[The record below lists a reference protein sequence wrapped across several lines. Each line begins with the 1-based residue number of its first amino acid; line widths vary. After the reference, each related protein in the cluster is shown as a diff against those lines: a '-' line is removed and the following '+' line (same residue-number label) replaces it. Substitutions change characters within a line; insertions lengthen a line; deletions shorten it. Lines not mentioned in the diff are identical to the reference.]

1 MYIANRYALV
11 SRAYS
16 FPEGAITVAFV
27 RSLNIDHLSECL
39 AGNPM
44 WLFGPALN
52 KDMRTMKRTVQ
63 FPGSISTTSHALR
76 SPRAIPAKL
85 GQLAAALLA
94 CGIGGAL
101 LLKPLPAR
109 AIVIGPSGATI
120 SVPDPAY
127 FGRGDIEFQGGTLEV
142 TADSTFMPSY
152 DDQQLLVGSDGGTLA
167 VANGKTLA
175 LNTGIR
181 VQDGVFRFGNAANAG
196 TIVVGNLPWAEVSR
210 TSEIHFDAGTVRNI
224 AGTYGIGSLMYG
236 AQTVSI
242 AGGATLDL
250 NGGSATFRNL
260 QGAGQ
265 LEMGAAASSVMV
277 LEGNFSGVIGGS
289 RLLEKT
295 GTGTLVLSGTNTYTG
310 GTRIDQG
317 GVLSVSRDANLGD
330 VGGSVYINGETSKLQ
345 ITGTAFTQTGRSIQ
359 LGPLGGVIEIVDAA
373 NRLVLTAAVTGTGS
387 LAKTGAGTLV
397 LANSGNS
404 YRNMYVWGGTLEG
417 STDTLRG
424 DLLNTATVVF
434 DQHRDGTFAGNIAGY
449 GQIVKTGAGMLR
461 LSHQNSW
468 QQWKIQQGGVIFSA
482 NYIGLLPIEIDAG
495 ASMVYDTNDLGAY
508 DGPLSGSGLFS
519 KRGSG
524 EVLLYGDSSA
534 FAGHTRVE
542 AGRLVVMREASLGG
556 TLEIASG
563 ATLEGQGTVGTTTIA
578 AGGTVE
584 TGWQYRTLTVR
595 GDLTM
600 QPGSIFRVK
609 AYPAPTSTTS
619 DRIVVRGTA
628 NLGGSVVH
636 VGPEGNF
643 SPAQVYTILTADRI
657 NGTFEQATSDYAY
670 LDPTLGYTDKAVTLR
685 LERRAGGFASAAQT
699 GNQRN
704 VAEALERLPD
714 ANPLRQYVLTLP
726 TGAPAGVFD
735 NLSGEAHASVAS
747 SLAASG
753 TGVRNVSFK
762 HLRANMG
769 AGLIPG
775 APTAQAGT
783 DLPLSA
789 LPSSAAQPAW
799 AEVVGS
805 WQTFNGD
812 GNAGRVTQNTGG
824 VFVGADGAVGGGWR
838 VGGALGFTDGRIKV
852 DDRASKASVSGYTA
866 LLYGGRSVAAG
877 AGKLNLLL
885 GAAYTWNDIGT
896 ERQVV
901 VAGAG
906 QKLTADYGAG
916 NSQLFTELGYAMAAG
931 ERSQIEPFVG
941 LAWSN
946 LRTKGFT
953 ESGGSAALTGQKDS
967 TTLTTSSL
975 GLRGMTDFSLG
986 RAEGK
991 LVAAGGWRRAF
1002 GDLNPDARLAFDG
1015 GQIFTVAG
1023 TPIARNVGFGEVSLD
1038 LAISRSASVTLAY
1051 SGQFGAGNRD
1061 HSGSLGVRW
1070 RY

>member
-1 MYIANRYALV
+1 MD
-11 SRAYS
+11 RAS
-16 FPEGAITVAFV
+16 AVAFV
-27 RSLNIDHLSECL
+27 RSLNTDHLSERL
-39 AGNPM
+39 AGNPKGI
-44 WLFGPALN
+44 FGPALN
-52 KDMRTMKRTVQ
+52 KDMITMKRTAQ
-63 FPGSISTTSHALR
+63 FPGFTFTTSRVLR
-76 SPRAIPAKL
+76 SSRAIPAKL
-85 GQLAAALLA
+85 RQLTAALFA

-101 LLKPLPAR
+101 LLNPLPAS
-109 AIVIGPSGATI
+109 AIIIGPSGATI
-120 SVPDPAY
+120 AVPDPAS
-127 FGRGDIEFQGGTLEV
+127 FGPGNIEFQGGTLEV
-142 TADSTFMPSY
+142 TADSAFMPSY
-152 DDQQLLVGSDGGTLA
+152 DDQQLLVGSAGGTLA
-167 VANGKTLA
+167 VANGKTLE

-196 TIVVGNLPWAEVSR
+196 TIVVGNLPWAQVSR
-210 TSEIHFDAGTVRNI
+210 TSEIHFDAGTVRNT
-224 AGTYGIGSLMYG
+224 AGTYGIGPLLYG

-242 AGGATLDL
+242 AAGATLDL

-265 LEMGAAASSVMV
+265 LEMGSGALSVMV
-277 LEGNFSGVIGGS
+277 LEGNFSGAIGGS
-289 RLLEKT
+289 RQLEKT
-295 GTGTLVLSGTNTYTG
+295 GTGTLVLSGINTYTG

-317 GVLSVSRDANLGD
+317 GVLSVSRDANLGNAS
-330 VGGSVYINGETSKLQ
+330 GSVYINGETSKLQ
-345 ITGTAFTQTGRSIQ
+345 VTGTTFTQTGRSIQ

-373 NRLVLTAAVTGTGS
+373 NRLALTGAVSGTGS

-404 YRNMYVWGGTLEG
+404 YRDTYVWGGTLEG
-417 STDTLRG
+417 STETLRG
-424 DLLNTATVVF
+424 DILNTATVVF
-434 DQHRDGTFAGNIAGY
+434 DQHGDGTFAGNITGS
-449 GQIVKTGAGMLR
+449 GRIVKTGAGMLR
-461 LSHQNSW
+461 LSNQNSA

-495 ASMVYDTNDLGAY
+495 ATMVYDTNDLGAY
-508 DGPLSGSGLFS
+508 HGPLSGSGLFS

-542 AGRLVVMREASLGG
+542 AGRLVVMREAFLGG
-556 TLEIASG
+556 TLEIANG

-578 AGGTVE
+578 AGGAVE
-584 TGWQYRTLTVR
+584 TGWQYRTLTVQ

-609 AYPAPTSTTS
+609 AYPAPTSITS

-636 VGPEGNF
+636 VGPAGNF

-704 VAEALERLPD
+704 VAEALELLPD

-726 TGAPAGVFD
+726 IGAPAGVFD
-735 NLSGEAHASVAS
+735 NLSGEAHASVVS

-769 AGLIPG
+769 AGLLPG
-775 APTAQAGT
+775 APTAQAGS
-783 DLPLSA
+783 DLPMSA
-789 LPSSAAQPAW
+789 LPSSAARPAW

-812 GNAGRVTQNTGG
+812 GNASRVTQNTGG

-931 ERSQIEPFVG
+931 QRSQIEPFVG

-986 RAEGK
+986 KAEGR

-1015 GQIFTVAG
+1015 GQVFTVAG

-1038 LAISRSASVTLAY
+1038 LAVSRSASVTLAY

>member
-1 MYIANRYALV
+1 M
-11 SRAYS
+11 
-16 FPEGAITVAFV
+16 
-27 RSLNIDHLSECL
+27 
-39 AGNPM
+39 
-44 WLFGPALN
+44 
-52 KDMRTMKRTVQ
+52 
-63 FPGSISTTSHALR
+63 
-76 SPRAIPAKL
+76 
-85 GQLAAALLA
+85 
-94 CGIGGAL
+94 
-101 LLKPLPAR
+101 
-109 AIVIGPSGATI
+109 
-120 SVPDPAY
+120 
-127 FGRGDIEFQGGTLEV
+127 GGT
-142 TADSTFMPSY
+142 
-152 DDQQLLVGSDGGTLA
+152 
-167 VANGKTLA
+167 
-175 LNTGIR
+175 
-181 VQDGVFRFGNAANAG
+181 
-196 TIVVGNLPWAEVSR
+196 
-210 TSEIHFDAGTVRNI
+210 
-224 AGTYGIGSLMYG
+224 
-236 AQTVSI
+236 
-242 AGGATLDL
+242 
-250 NGGSATFRNL
+250 
-260 QGAGQ
+260 
-265 LEMGAAASSVMV
+265 
-277 LEGNFSGVIGGS
+277 
-289 RLLEKT
+289 
-295 GTGTLVLSGTNTYTG
+295 
-310 GTRIDQG
+310 ID
-317 GVLSVSRDANLGD
+317 V
-330 VGGSVYINGETSKLQ
+330 
-345 ITGTAFTQTGRSIQ
+345 
-359 LGPLGGVIEIVDAA
+359 VDAA
-373 NRLVLTAAVTGTGS
+373 NRFVLATAVSGTGS
-387 LAKTGAGTLV
+387 LVKAGDGTLV

-417 STDTLRG
+417 STETFRG

-434 DQHRDGTFAGNIAGY
+434 DQHRDGTFAGTITGS
-449 GQIVKTGAGMLR
+449 GRIVKTGAGMLR
-461 LSHQNSW
+461 LSDQNSEQRW
-468 QQWKIQQGGVIFSA
+468 QILQGGVIFSA
-482 NYIGLLPIEIDAG
+482 NSIGLLPIEIGAG
-495 ASMVYDTNDLGAY
+495 ATMVYDTDDLGSY
-508 DGPLSGSGLFS
+508 RGSLSGSGLFS

-524 EVLLYGDSSA
+524 AVLLDGDSSA
-534 FAGHTRVE
+534 FTGHTRVE
-542 AGRLVVMREASLGG
+542 AGRLMVMRGASLGG
-556 TLEIASG
+556 TLEIANG
-563 ATLEGQGTVGTTTIA
+563 ATLEGQGTVGTTTVA
-578 AGGTVE
+578 AGGAVE
-584 TGWQYRTLTVR
+584 MGWQYRTLTVR

-609 AYPAPTSTTS
+609 AYPVPMSTAS
-619 DRIVVRGTA
+619 DRIVVQGTA

-735 NLSGEAHASVAS
+735 NLSGEAHASVVS

-769 AGLIPG
+769 AGLLPG

-946 LRTKGFT
+946 LRTRGFT

-1002 GDLNPDARLAFDG
+1002 GDLNPEARLAFDG
-1015 GQIFTVAG
+1015 GQVFTVAG